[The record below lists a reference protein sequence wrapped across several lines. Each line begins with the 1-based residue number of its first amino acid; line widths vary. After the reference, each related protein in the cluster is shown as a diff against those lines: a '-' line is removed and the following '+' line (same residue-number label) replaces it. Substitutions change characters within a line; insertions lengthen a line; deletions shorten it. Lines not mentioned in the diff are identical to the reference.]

1 MRGTNVFISWRLGR
15 LLRIGAISH
24 LTRSFRLNQ
33 RHTWYGVRTSQEGV
47 IWIRVMP
54 IIHGWKLSLTIVF
67 QVLAKVLEIKY
78 FLLFF
83 RWNRAFIN
91 LSSAIILIWVIRG
104 CTLNLLIVLYSSIG
118 VINSAEAVVTQGLSK
133 AWVFSRC
140 LLITLRGND
149 LELQLPIGRFVFV
162 A

>member
-1 MRGTNVFISWRLGR
+1 
-15 LLRIGAISH
+15 
-24 LTRSFRLNQ
+24 
-33 RHTWYGVRTSQEGV
+33 
-47 IWIRVMP
+47 MP

-91 LSSAIILIWVIRG
+91 WGSAIILIRVIRG

-133 AWVFSRC
+133 A
-140 LLITLRGND
+140 
-149 LELQLPIGRFVFV
+149 
-162 A
+162 